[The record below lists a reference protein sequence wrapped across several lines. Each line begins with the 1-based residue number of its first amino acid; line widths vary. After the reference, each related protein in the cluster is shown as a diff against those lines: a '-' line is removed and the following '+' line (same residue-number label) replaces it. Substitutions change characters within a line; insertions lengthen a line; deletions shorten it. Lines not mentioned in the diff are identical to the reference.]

1 MCFKLFVVFIRMIFL
16 IFLAMLVYETVR
28 KDERSTSKHIKI
40 HLATFNITNARTAT
54 RFSCLHDYTSIHS
67 HMVTQKRRKAPQIT
81 QSTINIIALKSINK
95 VFHLFSLPFVL
106 LNILQLLN
114 RFFRPPRS
122 LNWIFSYFLHSKRFV
137 LTCSLFQGEWTKS
150 R

>member
-1 MCFKLFVVFIRMIFL
+1 MPQIVCRFYSYDFLDISCYAGIRDS
-16 IFLAMLVYETVR
+16 EKGR
-28 KDERSTSKHIKI
+28 NSKHIKI

-137 LTCSLFQGEWTKS
+137 LTCSLFQGE
-150 R
+150 